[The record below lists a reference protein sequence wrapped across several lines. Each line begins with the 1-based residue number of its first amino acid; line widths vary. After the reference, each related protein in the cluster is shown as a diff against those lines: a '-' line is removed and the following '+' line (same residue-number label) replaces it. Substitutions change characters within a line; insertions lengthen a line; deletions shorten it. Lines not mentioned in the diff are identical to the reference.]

1 MKRFKG
7 CLGVFLIFVFGVI
20 VGVGAT
26 SGVIVKKVRTL
37 VAGGPDAVVEIIGER
52 LKDELKLDESQKE
65 LLRHIIADTRI
76 RLREVRQ
83 QTQPQVE
90 ETLAT
95 AEKKVRAILDPQQ
108 QKKFDEIVAKG
119 REGRSGKTKS
129 GRKRRVF
136 VFRRGIASPERR
148 LFAQR
153 RAGGVVF
160 LDRPEILPVSGIQD
174 DAADWDALPDHVVKD
189 RHHGNGLARGDAR
202 DELRLHKIDAGEKVR
217 GFEFGPAAAA
227 EISTR

>member
-20 VGVGAT
+20 VGVAAT

-37 VAGGPDAVVEIIGER
+37 VAGGPDAVVEVIGER

-65 LLRHIIADTRI
+65 MLRHIIADTRI

-90 ETLAT
+90 ETLAA
-95 AEKKVRAILDPQQ
+95 AEQKVRAILDPQQ

-119 REGRSGKTKS
+119 REK
-129 GRKRRVF
+129 
-136 VFRRGIASPERR
+136 
-148 LFAQR
+148 
-153 RAGGVVF
+153 
-160 LDRPEILPVSGIQD
+160 
-174 DAADWDALPDHVVKD
+174 WKD
-189 RHHGNGLARGDAR
+189 
-202 DELRLHKIDAGEKVR
+202 KV
-217 GFEFGPAAAA
+217 G
-227 EISTR
+227 S

>member
-95 AEKKVRAILDPQQ
+95 AEEKVRAILDPQQ

-119 REGRSGKTKS
+119 REK
-129 GRKRRVF
+129 
-136 VFRRGIASPERR
+136 
-148 LFAQR
+148 
-153 RAGGVVF
+153 
-160 LDRPEILPVSGIQD
+160 
-174 DAADWDALPDHVVKD
+174 WKD
-189 RHHGNGLARGDAR
+189 
-202 DELRLHKIDAGEKVR
+202 KV
-217 GFEFGPAAAA
+217 GP
-227 EISTR
+227 